1 MSLRLPRVYLLAYR
15 KAINVYGLII
25 AKSVCINLSWYAP
38 KCPLPDQAAI
48 SHHWTSLFSLSLG
61 RDFAR
66 EVGFRLNSKLPQ
78 IPCTVARGVPGND
91 DDVHACRY
99 DRR

>member
-1 MSLRLPRVYLLAYR
+1 MSLRLPGVYLLAYQ
-15 KAINVYGLII
+15 KAINVHGLII
-25 AKSVCINLSWYAP
+25 AQSVCINLSWYAP
-38 KCPLPDQAAI
+38 KCPWPDLAAI
-48 SHHWTSLFSLSLG
+48 SHHWTSPFSLSLG

-66 EVGFRLNSKLPQ
+66 EVANSKLSQ

-91 DDVHACRY
+91 DDDVHACRY